1 MKRTIIYL
9 ALLAASALAL
19 AACGGETPAPAEPAP
34 TAEGPAATQPG
45 STTASGALTSQGWG
59 PLKIGM
65 TLAEVTAA
73 MGPDANPADV
83 GGPDPESCDEFR
95 PANAPEG
102 LFVMIEAGRLTRI
115 SLIELSTLKTDKGL
129 GLGDTAATVKTA
141 YGAAAQASPHK
152 YQDAPAEYITVWD
165 GGPSAEPYVQD
176 EAARGLVYE
185 IDGTGKVGMIHAGGP
200 SIQYVE
206 GCA

>member
-1 MKRTIIYL
+1 MTRIPIL
-9 ALLAASALAL
+9 AVSLLAL
-19 AACGGETPAPAEPAP
+19 AACGGSQTNTSETSAPETPVAEAPPPAVAPAL
-34 TAEGPAATQPG
+34 
-45 STTASGALTSQGWG
+45 GALTSQGWG

-65 TLAEVTAA
+65 TLAELTAA
-73 MGPDANPADV
+73 MGPDANPDAV

-102 LFVMIEAGRLTRI
+102 LFVMIEAGKLTRI
-115 SLIELSTLKTDKGL
+115 SLSELSTLKTDKGL
-129 GLGDTAATVKTA
+129 GLGDTAATVKAA

-165 GGPSAEPYVQD
+165 GGPRTEPYVQD

-185 IDGTGKVGMIHAGGP
+185 IDGTGKVGAIHAGGP